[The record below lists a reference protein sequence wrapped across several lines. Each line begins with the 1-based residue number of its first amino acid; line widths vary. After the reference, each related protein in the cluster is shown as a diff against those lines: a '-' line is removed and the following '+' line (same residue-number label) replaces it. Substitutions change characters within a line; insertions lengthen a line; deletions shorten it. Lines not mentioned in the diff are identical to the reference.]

1 MVLLARGWLNN
12 TVTQQMMEEDSSQN
26 SRNINAADIDDNSM
40 ATDDFEALLS
50 VPVEVIFR
58 EIMQTQ
64 TTAGKRTNQRTF
76 LFSKS
81 EVATLLR
88 VTMLASELTTTIVMV
103 YDALDRTRKG
113 KIYRSA
119 IEAATLS
126 STHNTS
132 SNVYLRALLPIID
145 IHSETSQI
153 ALNNITCETFGIHR
167 ILQELDDC
175 ANELSKFS
183 ETNFNMADQLD
194 WTMTGQSSIL
204 SKEKR
209 AIAEIEDAVVSRIA
223 RLKEMAIGDENGTV
237 DDKTNNDDMTDDA
250 TKSSSA
256 NHHDLFIPMK
266 DLCQRIFKQK
276 EKSEHNLNTTSSSE
290 HSQSQINAAE
300 AMASLSKEG

>member
-1 MVLLARGWLNN
+1 
-12 TVTQQMMEEDSSQN
+12 MEEYSQN
-26 SRNINAADIDDNSM
+26 SRINAADIDDHSM

-50 VPVEVIFR
+50 VPVDVIFR

-119 IEAATLS
+119 IEAATSS
-126 STHNTS
+126 STHNS

-153 ALNNITCETFGIHR
+153 ALNNITCETFGINR

-223 RLKEMAIGDENGTV
+223 HLKEMAIGGEYGTV
-237 DDKTNNDDMTDDA
+237 DDKTNNDDMADDA

-300 AMASLSKEG
+300 AMTSLSKE

>member
-1 MVLLARGWLNN
+1 
-12 TVTQQMMEEDSSQN
+12 MMEEDSQT
-26 SRNINAADIDDNSM
+26 SRNNNAADIDEHSM

-103 YDALDRTRKG
+103 YDALDRTRKC

-223 RLKEMAIGDENGTV
+223 HLKEMAIGGENGAV

-300 AMASLSKEG
+300 AMTSLSKE

>member
-1 MVLLARGWLNN
+1 MVNN
-12 TVTQQMMEEDSSQN
+12 IVTQQMMEEYSQN
-26 SRNINAADIDDNSM
+26 SRNNNAADIHDNSM

-167 ILQELDDC
+167 IIQELDDC

-223 RLKEMAIGDENGTV
+223 HLKEMAIGGENGAV

-300 AMASLSKEG
+300 AMTSLSKE

>member
-1 MVLLARGWLNN
+1 
-12 TVTQQMMEEDSSQN
+12 MEEYSQN
-26 SRNINAADIDDNSM
+26 SRNNNAADIDDHNM

-126 STHNTS
+126 STQNTS

-167 ILQELDDC
+167 ILEELNDC

-223 RLKEMAIGDENGTV
+223 HLKEMAIGGENGTV

-256 NHHDLFIPMK
+256 YHHDLFIPMK

>member
-1 MVLLARGWLNN
+1 
-12 TVTQQMMEEDSSQN
+12 MEEDGQN
-26 SRNINAADIDDNSM
+26 SRINAADIDDNSM

-113 KIYRSA
+113 TIYRSA
-119 IEAATLS
+119 IEAATS
-126 STHNTS
+126 STTSHNS

-167 ILQELDDC
+167 IIQELDDC

-223 RLKEMAIGDENGTV
+223 HLKEMAIGDENGDV
-237 DDKTNNDDMTDDA
+237 DYKTNNEDMTDDV

-256 NHHDLFIPMK
+256 IHHDLFIPMK

-300 AMASLSKEG
+300 AMTSLSKEG

>member
-1 MVLLARGWLNN
+1 MVNN
-12 TVTQQMMEEDSSQN
+12 IVTQQMMEEYSQN
-26 SRNINAADIDDNSM
+26 SRNNNAADIHDNSM

-167 ILQELDDC
+167 IIQELDDC

-223 RLKEMAIGDENGTV
+223 HLKEMAIGSENGTV

-300 AMASLSKEG
+300 AMTSLSKE

>member
-1 MVLLARGWLNN
+1 
-12 TVTQQMMEEDSSQN
+12 MMEEDSQN
-26 SRNINAADIDDNSM
+26 SRNNNAADIDDNSM

-167 ILQELDDC
+167 IIQELDDC

-223 RLKEMAIGDENGTV
+223 HLKEMAIGGENGTV

-256 NHHDLFIPMK
+256 YHHDLFIPMK

-276 EKSEHNLNTTSSSE
+276 EEKSEHNLNKTSSSE

>member
-1 MVLLARGWLNN
+1 
-12 TVTQQMMEEDSSQN
+12 MMEEYSQN
-26 SRNINAADIDDNSM
+26 SRNSNNAADIHDNSIT
-40 ATDDFEALLS
+40 TDDFEALLS

-119 IEAATLS
+119 IEAATSS
-126 STHNTS
+126 STSHNS

-194 WTMTGQSSIL
+194 FTMTGQSSIL

-223 RLKEMAIGDENGTV
+223 HLKEMAIGGENGTV
-237 DDKTNNDDMTDDA
+237 DDKRNNDDMTDDA

-256 NHHDLFIPMK
+256 YHHDLFIPMK

>member
-1 MVLLARGWLNN
+1 
-12 TVTQQMMEEDSSQN
+12 MMEEDSQT
-26 SRNINAADIDDNSM
+26 SRNNNAADIDEHSM

-153 ALNNITCETFGIHR
+153 ALNNITCETLGIHR
-167 ILQELDDC
+167 IIQELDDC

-223 RLKEMAIGDENGTV
+223 HLKEMAIGGENGAV

-300 AMASLSKEG
+300 AMTSLSKE

>member
-1 MVLLARGWLNN
+1 
-12 TVTQQMMEEDSSQN
+12 MEEYSQN
-26 SRNINAADIDDNSM
+26 SRNNNAADIDDHNM

-126 STHNTS
+126 STQNTS

-167 ILQELDDC
+167 ILEELNDC

-223 RLKEMAIGDENGTV
+223 HLKEMAIGDENGAV

-256 NHHDLFIPMK
+256 YHHDLFIPMK